1 MNENFTRKGK
11 LGLRFSKNFARI
23 WTKFAKFAKICTLKG
38 IYLLHSVKIV
48 TITISIIFVIMLNY
62 PTQV

>member
-23 WTKFAKFAKICTLKG
+23 WTKFAKFAKISPRENLYT
-38 IYLLHSVKIV
+38 
-48 TITISIIFVIMLNY
+48 
-62 PTQV
+62 